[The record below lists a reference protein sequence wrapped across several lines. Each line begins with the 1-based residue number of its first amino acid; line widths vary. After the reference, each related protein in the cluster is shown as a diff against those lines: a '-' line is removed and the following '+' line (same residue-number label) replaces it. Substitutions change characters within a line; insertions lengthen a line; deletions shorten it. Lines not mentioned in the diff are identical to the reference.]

1 MGKIDAITKE
11 YLKRNDIFADVI
23 NYAVYGGEQVVQP
36 DELID
41 QDPAELTLPYGD
53 DGNVIAVQKFR
64 DLLKGYIAK
73 EYRGRIYAI
82 LGVESQAHIHYAMPV
97 KVMLYENINY
107 AAQISAI
114 RKKHRKSRQEAE
126 TSEEFLSGFH
136 KEDRLV
142 PVITVTIY
150 WGEKDWDGPRTL
162 EEMIAPVDEKMS
174 RFIPKY
180 ELPLITPKEIKDY
193 KMFHTEIGQV
203 MEMLRVSGNK
213 QIMTDLLANNPL
225 FEKMSRDA
233 AVICNELLG
242 LELKIEDKEVVNM
255 SKAWEDYGLSK
266 KTEGRAEGLAEGR
279 AEGQKAIIQNMLAD
293 HVPHDKIKQ
302 YTHATDAE
310 IAEAEE
316 EMLVK

>member
-97 KVMLYENINY
+97 KVMLYDIMNY

-114 RKKHRKSRQEAE
+114 KKKHRNNRQEDE

-255 SKAWEDYGLSK
+255 SKAWE
-266 KTEGRAEGLAEGR
+266 EQRAEGR
-279 AEGQKAIIQNMLAD
+279 AEGRTEGRTEERMANIRNMLAD

-316 EMLVK
+316 EMFVK

>member
-1 MGKIDAITKE
+1 M
-11 YLKRNDIFADVI
+11 V
-23 NYAVYGGEQVVQP
+23 
-36 DELID
+36 
-41 QDPAELTLPYGD
+41 
-53 DGNVIAVQKFR
+53 
-64 DLLKGYIAK
+64 
-73 EYRGRIYAI
+73 
-82 LGVESQAHIHYAMPV
+82 S
-97 KVMLYENINY
+97 
-107 AAQISAI
+107 
-114 RKKHRKSRQEAE
+114 
-126 TSEEFLSGFH
+126 
-136 KEDRLV
+136 
-142 PVITVTIY
+142 VITVTIY

-213 QIMTDLLANNPL
+213 QIMTDLLDNNPL

-255 SKAWEDYGLSK
+255 SKAWEDQ
-266 KTEGRAEGLAEGR
+266 RAEGR
-279 AEGQKAIIQNMLAD
+279 AEGRTEERMANIRNMLAD
-293 HVPHDKIKQ
+293 HVPYEKIKQ

>member
-1 MGKIDAITKE
+1 M
-11 YLKRNDIFADVI
+11 
-23 NYAVYGGEQVVQP
+23 
-36 DELID
+36 
-41 QDPAELTLPYGD
+41 
-53 DGNVIAVQKFR
+53 
-64 DLLKGYIAK
+64 
-73 EYRGRIYAI
+73 
-82 LGVESQAHIHYAMPV
+82 ESQAHIHYAMPV
-97 KVMLYENINY
+97 KVMLYDIMNY

-114 RKKHRKSRQEAE
+114 KKKHRNNRQEDE

-213 QIMTDLLANNPL
+213 QIMTDLLDNNPL

-255 SKAWEDYGLSK
+255 SKAWEDQ
-266 KTEGRAEGLAEGR
+266 RAEGR
-279 AEGQKAIIQNMLAD
+279 AEGRTEERMANIRNMLAD

-310 IAEAEE
+310 IAKAEE
-316 EMLVK
+316 KMFIKK

>member
-97 KVMLYENINY
+97 KVMLYDIMNY

-114 RKKHRKSRQEAE
+114 KKKHRNNRQEDE

-150 WGEKDWDGPRTL
+150 WGEKD
-162 EEMIAPVDEKMS
+162 
-174 RFIPKY
+174 
-180 ELPLITPKEIKDY
+180 
-193 KMFHTEIGQV
+193 
-203 MEMLRVSGNK
+203 
-213 QIMTDLLANNPL
+213 
-225 FEKMSRDA
+225 
-233 AVICNELLG
+233 
-242 LELKIEDKEVVNM
+242 
-255 SKAWEDYGLSK
+255 
-266 KTEGRAEGLAEGR
+266 
-279 AEGQKAIIQNMLAD
+279 
-293 HVPHDKIKQ
+293 
-302 YTHATDAE
+302 
-310 IAEAEE
+310 
-316 EMLVK
+316 

>member
-97 KVMLYENINY
+97 KVMLYDIMNY

-114 RKKHRKSRQEAE
+114 RKKHRNDRQEAE

-255 SKAWEDYGLSK
+255 SKAWE
-266 KTEGRAEGLAEGR
+266 EQRAEARAEGR
-279 AEGQKAIIQNMLAD
+279 AEGRTEGRTEERMANIRNMLAD

-316 EMLVK
+316 KMLVK

>member
-64 DLLKGYIAK
+64 DLLKGYIK
-73 EYRGRIYAI
+73 KKYRERIYEI
-82 LGVESQAHIHYAMPV
+82 MKEESQAHIHYAMPV
-97 KVMLYENINY
+97 KVMLYDIMNY

-114 RKKHRKSRQEAE
+114 RKKHRNDREEAE

-162 EEMIAPVDEKMS
+162 EEMIAPVDKKMR
-174 RFIPKY
+174 RFITKY

-255 SKAWEDYGLSK
+255 SKAWE
-266 KTEGRAEGLAEGR
+266 EQRAEGR

>member
-1 MGKIDAITKE
+1 M
-11 YLKRNDIFADVI
+11 
-23 NYAVYGGEQVVQP
+23 QP

-97 KVMLYENINY
+97 KVMLYDIMNY

-114 RKKHRKSRQEAE
+114 KKKHRNNRQEDE

-266 KTEGRAEGLAEGR
+266 KTEGRAEGLAEGLAEGRAEGR

-310 IAEAEE
+310 IEEAEE